1 MLFRSPQLFS
11 STLVADVNGSL
22 YFVPK
27 DSVDTVDN
35 GRQPRMQIRHTPTPF
50 LGSSANKSSN
60 GIVTEWR
67 LGALADIPTSSVMQL
82 QTNWET
88 AQGLECLAVKHF
100 QKYRV
105 I

>member
-1 MLFRSPQLFS
+1 LVIDGKTFDFEVEQLKYRGYTFDFVHIPIFDHPQLFS

-35 GRQPRMQIRHTPTPF
+35 GRQPRMQIRTYSPTPF

-67 LGALADIPTSSVMQL
+67 LVLWQ
-82 QTNWET
+82 
-88 AQGLECLAVKHF
+88 KF
-100 QKYRV
+100 QQV
-105 I
+105 L

>member
-1 MLFRSPQLFS
+1 MFDQPQLFS
-11 STLVADVNGSL
+11 ATLRPDVNGSL

-27 DSVDTVDN
+27 DNVDTVDN
-35 GRQPRMQIRHTPTPF
+35 GSQPRMQIRYMAKPF
-50 LGSSANKSSN
+50 SGNSANMSSN
-60 GIVTEWR
+60 GMVTEWR
-67 LGALADIPTSSVMQL
+67 LGALAEVPTSDVMFL

-88 AQGLECLAVKHF
+88 NQGLECLAVKHF